1 MHKLRLSAFLTYGLL
16 ALLLSCSIARADELY
31 GKIRGTVTDPT
42 GAVVPNASITVTN
55 VGTGV
60 SKTTTSSATGY
71 YEVPQ
76 LLVPGTYKVTVEA
89 SGFKK
94 YEAAGI
100 PLHVNEV
107 YVADVSLEVG
117 PLTQR
122 VTVEAAP
129 VQVEKT
135 SMELGVTISGNEI
148 VDMPLNG
155 RNWIALQQTLPGVVA
170 AADARGN
177 FATNGSE
184 TEQNSFLVNGVDTND
199 LPLNTPLVI
208 PSPDAIAEFHM
219 VTNTINPEYGRNS
232 GAILNAVTKSGS
244 NSFHGSGFDFFR
256 DTSLNARNFFLPKPS
271 VFHQNQFGGTI
282 GGPVWKNHTFFFF
295 SYQGRRTSAA
305 QAGGT
310 VTVFTPDQRNGIFGA
325 GAVDCSINVSK
336 GQTPD
341 ANCPT
346 SPFPMVGDASSTC
359 APAGTPCPAGTR
371 YGAVW
376 DISNPSSPVLI
387 PSAGPGLFST
397 GSIPTV
403 NFNSL
408 STSLLSKFVP
418 LPNVGTEYTF
428 NPVTTSKA
436 DQYLTRM
443 DHTFSSKDAIW
454 GSWYWQSTPSTDT
467 LPFTGATLP
476 GFPERSQSHIQEY
489 VLAWNHTLNS
499 TTLNE
504 ARVGYTRLNFVAVQP
519 VSPLD
524 PKSVGFTGINVQDPA
539 ISSWPKIDLSG
550 GGYFILGFSNNG
562 PQPRIDQTYQVDD
575 NFTKM
580 LGRHTFKLG
589 FNMRRFQVYNPF
601 AFSLNGNF
609 AFGAS
614 GAYTTGDAAADFLLG
629 MPDSYAQGG
638 KDIISARSQEYY
650 SYFQDQFKIRPNLTL
665 TYGTGW
671 SVDTPLIDNYHANHA
686 GIAIRPGQQST
697 VYSNAPLGYV
707 FQGDSGI
714 NAFGTTKYNHFGPR
728 LGFAYSPGK
737 SGKWAIRGGYGI
749 YFNKALEEQTLQFL
763 GSPPFALIS
772 GGAADY
778 STATVTYSPSFA
790 APFTDIA
797 GGGTFPNKFPVPVNP
812 ASNADFSPFLPMSI
826 EVVDPNITDP
836 YGQNYNLT
844 VERQLSGTT
853 LVSVAYVG
861 ALGRKLILTRELNPG
876 RNPSGCAA
884 DPNCV
889 AKRVYQNILY
899 PQNYALPGTTY
910 GSIYNDQ
917 STGVS
922 NYNALQAT
930 FDKRMSHGLSFY
942 AAYTWSHAMDDG
954 SGFENSTFGGGGFGA
969 YGNTRLTDPF
979 NQTLRDYG
987 PSEYDATHRLVM
999 TYTYE
1004 IPPVHHFSNWAAK
1017 RLAEGWRMSGG
1028 TTFQV
1033 GFPLD
1038 VVDTGFRSLTCDAWT
1053 FEGVCPDIPNVV
1065 SRLQYA
1071 DPRTS
1076 TFVNGTKG
1084 GTTSNT
1090 NYWFNP
1096 NTFSREAMGTFGNA
1110 GRNPLRGPG
1119 INNFDLGFYKD
1130 THITEQTRIELRFE
1144 FFNLFNHTQF
1154 SPNSLNTNINSVNF
1168 GRDLSARDPRIIQL
1182 AAKFYF

>member
-1 MHKLRLSAFLTYGLL
+1 MRNKGLL
-16 ALLLSCSIARADELY
+16 KLLVLTALFCFLAGSAAKADELY
-31 GKIRGTVTDPT
+31 GRIRGTVTDPT
-42 GAVVPNASITVTN
+42 GAVVPNAKVAVTN

-60 SKTTTSSATGY
+60 SRTTTSSATGY

-100 PLHVNEV
+100 SLHVNEV
-107 YVADVSLEVG
+107 YVVDVSLEVG
-117 PLTQR
+117 QLTQT
-122 VTVEAAP
+122 VTVEATPA
-129 VQVEKT
+129 QVEKT

-232 GAILNAVTKSGS
+232 GAILNAITKSGS

-282 GGPVWKNHTFFFF
+282 GGPVWRNHTFFFF

-310 VTVFTPDQRNGIFGA
+310 VTVFTPDQRNGIFTD
-325 GAVDCSINVSK
+325 V
-336 GQTPD
+336 
-341 ANCPT
+341 
-346 SPFPMVGDASSTC
+346 ASSTTG
-359 APAGTPCPAGTR
+359 APFAMVGEDGKTYPAGTPYSTLFPTGHIPQA
-371 YGAVW
+371 
-376 DISNPSSPVLI
+376 DFNPISAN
-387 PSAGPGLFST
+387 
-397 GSIPTV
+397 
-403 NFNSL
+403 
-408 STSLLSKFVP
+408 LLSKFVP
-418 LPNVGTEYTF
+418 PPNRGTEYTF

-467 LPFTGATLP
+467 LPFTGANLP
-476 GFPERSQSHIQEY
+476 GFPEQSRSHIQEY

-504 ARVGYTRLNFVAVQP
+504 ARIGYTRLNFVAVQP
-519 VSPLD
+519 VNPLD

-539 ISSWPKIDLSG
+539 LSSWPKIDLSS

-609 AFGAS
+609 AFGGV
-614 GAYTTGDAAADFLLG
+614 GAYSTGDAGADFLLG
-629 MPDSYAQGG
+629 IPDSYAQGG
-638 KDIISARSQEYY
+638 KDIINARSQEYY
-650 SYFQDQFKIRPNLTL
+650 SYFQDQFKIRPNFTL

-671 SVDTPLIDNYHANHA
+671 SIDTPLGDNYHSNHA
-686 GIAIRPGQQST
+686 GIALRPGQQST

-707 FQGDSGI
+707 FQGDQGV
-714 NAFGTTKYNHFGPR
+714 NAFGTTKYGHFGPR
-728 LGFAYSPGK
+728 FGFAWSPGK
-737 SGKWAIRGGYGI
+737 SGNWSIRGGYGI

-763 GSPPFALIS
+763 GSPPFALFS

-778 STATVTYSPSFA
+778 STATVGYSPSFA

-797 GGGTFPNKFPVPVNP
+797 GGGTFPNKFPLPINP
-812 ASNADFSPFLPMSI
+812 PSNVDFSPFVPMSI
-826 EVVDPNITDP
+826 EVVDPHISVP
-836 YGQNYNLT
+836 YAQNYNLT
-844 VERQLSGTT
+844 VQRQLSGTT

-861 ALGRKLILTRELNPG
+861 ALGRKLVLTRELNPG
-876 RNPSGCAA
+876 INPSGCAA
-884 DPNCV
+884 NSTCVTHRNLQNLYFPN
-889 AKRVYQNILY
+889 
-899 PQNYALPGTTY
+899 NYALPGDVFA
-910 GSIYNDQ
+910 SVYNDQ
-917 STGVS
+917 STGIS
-922 NYNALQAT
+922 NYNAFQAT

-942 AAYTWSHAMDDG
+942 AAYTWSHAMDNG

-987 PSEYDATHRLVM
+987 PSEYDATHRLVI

-1028 TTFQV
+1028 ATFQV

-1038 VVDTGFRSLTCDAWT
+1038 VVDSNFRSLTCDAYS

-1065 SRLQYA
+1065 MPAQYA

-1119 INNFDLGFYKD
+1119 INDFDLGFYKD
-1130 THITEQTRIELRFE
+1130 THITEQTRVELRFE

-1154 SPNSLNTNINSVNF
+1154 SPNSLYTNINSVNF